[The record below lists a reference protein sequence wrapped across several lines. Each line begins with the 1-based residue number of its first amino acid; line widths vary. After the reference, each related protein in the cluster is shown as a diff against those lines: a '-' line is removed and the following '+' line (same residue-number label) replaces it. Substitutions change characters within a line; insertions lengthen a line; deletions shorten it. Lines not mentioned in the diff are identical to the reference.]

1 MTVLLARL
9 ALLCAILGAGAPALT
24 SAQSASSR
32 GRPALGIY
40 AGLVSEVGRFDGQR
54 VTAAEA
60 ESGRI
65 GVFIGRWSVGLSGKT
80 LQRSVVAFSPGAAPE
95 VSKLQVS
102 GIEVGRLFRRVG
114 PLQLAGF
121 TTVGRGR
128 VSVWTPGTPPINPG
142 GPSTPSR
149 SLGSSSTMLIEPAVS
164 VGAALGP
171 VFRIDVRAGAR
182 LGGSATVAGRSIGT
196 SGGFVGVTWA
206 LGWLGDWRMKGR

>member
-1 MTVLLARL
+1 MTVSIARL
-9 ALLCAILGAGAPALT
+9 SLLCSILGVGPTLT

-40 AGLVSEVGRFDGQR
+40 AGLVSEVGQFDRQR
-54 VTAAEA
+54 VTAAEE

-65 GVFIGRWSVGLSGKT
+65 GVLIGRWSVGLSGKT
-80 LQRSVVAFSPGAAPE
+80 LQRSVVAFSPGAEPE

-114 PLQLAGF
+114 PIQLAGF
-121 TTVGRGR
+121 ATVGRGR
-128 VSVWTPGTPPINPG
+128 VSVSTPGRLPVNPG

-149 SLGSSSTMLIEPAVS
+149 SLGSSSSMLIEPAVS
-164 VGAALGP
+164 VGVALGP
-171 VFRIDVRAGAR
+171 VFRIDARAGAR
-182 LGGSATVAGRSIGT
+182 LGGSANVAGRSIGT

-206 LGWLGDWRMKGR
+206 LGWLGDWRMRAR